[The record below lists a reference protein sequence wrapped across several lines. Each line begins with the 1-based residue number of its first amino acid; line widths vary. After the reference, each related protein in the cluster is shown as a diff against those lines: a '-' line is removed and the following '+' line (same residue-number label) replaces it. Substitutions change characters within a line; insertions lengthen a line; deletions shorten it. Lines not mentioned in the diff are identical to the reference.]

1 MKKFLLKCSSKIIEE
16 FKWFFDLKDWKAIF
30 RSVSA
35 LTIALFCVATVVMN
49 LMASKTIILT
59 EPSWLGVTGGIIIS
73 WIPFLCMD
81 VIVRTFGARVATKIN
96 ILGLVVNLV
105 CIGLYQLVASVQ
117 IGGDPSQYEAF
128 NATFNQTWQI
138 FVASSIAYLISSIVN
153 NYSNVAIGK
162 LFKKNPDG
170 RAAYYTRAYISSVL
184 GQFVDNFIFTGL
196 AFMVFFQ
203 LSTGTSLGWT
213 WLTVFGT
220 AIAGAGYEC
229 VMEFIFSP
237 IGYRV
242 WRKWNKER
250 LNDRYIEYKRGEI
263 ANA

>member
-1 MKKFLLKCSSKIIEE
+1 
-16 FKWFFDLKDWKAIF
+16 
-30 RSVSA
+30 
-35 LTIALFCVATVVMN
+35 
-49 LMASKTIILT
+49 
-59 EPSWLGVTGGIIIS
+59 
-73 WIPFLCMD
+73 
-81 VIVRTFGARVATKIN
+81 
-96 ILGLVVNLV
+96 
-105 CIGLYQLVASVQ
+105 
-117 IGGDPSQYEAF
+117 
-128 NATFNQTWQI
+128 
-138 FVASSIAYLISSIVN
+138 
-153 NYSNVAIGK
+153 
-162 LFKKNPDG
+162 
-170 RAAYYTRAYISSVL
+170 
-184 GQFVDNFIFTGL
+184 
-196 AFMVFFQ
+196 MVFFQ

>member
-128 NATFNQTWQI
+128 NATFNQT
-138 FVASSIAYLISSIVN
+138 
-153 NYSNVAIGK
+153 
-162 LFKKNPDG
+162 
-170 RAAYYTRAYISSVL
+170 
-184 GQFVDNFIFTGL
+184 
-196 AFMVFFQ
+196 
-203 LSTGTSLGWT
+203 
-213 WLTVFGT
+213 
-220 AIAGAGYEC
+220 
-229 VMEFIFSP
+229 
-237 IGYRV
+237 
-242 WRKWNKER
+242 
-250 LNDRYIEYKRGEI
+250 
-263 ANA
+263 